1 MSWGELDA
9 GIVHRQ
15 YGQWIGAPMPTR
27 TGMEAEEQEVGKGSH
42 AEHAEL
48 QKTGV
53 LTHTLMRSSKATLGR
68 V

>member
-1 MSWGELDA
+1 
-9 GIVHRQ
+9 
-15 YGQWIGAPMPTR
+15 MPTR